1 MHSKHLQ
8 EEKDLE
14 GEITTVFCTIGFW
27 GFFFAIYFL
36 TLEPIM

>member
-8 EEKDLE
+8 EKKDLE
-14 GEITTVFCTIGFW
+14 GKLQQFYVQLRFF
-27 GFFFAIYFL
+27 FFFAIYFL